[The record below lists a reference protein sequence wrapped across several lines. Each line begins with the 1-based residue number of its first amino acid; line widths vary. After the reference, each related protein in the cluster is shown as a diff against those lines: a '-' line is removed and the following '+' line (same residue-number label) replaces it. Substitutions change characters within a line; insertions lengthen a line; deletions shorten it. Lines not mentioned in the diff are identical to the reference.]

1 VAARAWLASLGAAIS
16 VFEFHGNLFFGNTEQ
31 AVRRILRRVEAR
43 YLILDLARVTSLDT
57 VAASLLR
64 ELCERLLASGRTVR
78 FTAAAEEVRERLGV
92 DPSVFS
98 PSTESALEDGEE
110 VLLQALAGPGK
121 SAPAETPLEE
131 FELVADLDPQE
142 LRILSDFLVKET
154 FPAGATMIKD
164 GDLADSLYFMVGGS
178 VDVCV
183 AGDGDETD
191 ARAWHASTP
200 ETSSGNWRSSA
211 TVGVRPK

>member
-1 VAARAWLASLGAAIS
+1 
-16 VFEFHGNLFFGNTEQ
+16 
-31 AVRRILRRVEAR
+31 
-43 YLILDLARVTSLDT
+43 
-57 VAASLLR
+57 
-64 ELCERLLASGRTVR
+64 LCERLVASGRTVR

-92 DPSVFS
+92 DPSVFA

-142 LRILSDFLVKET
+142 LRILSDFLVKEP
-154 FPAGATMIKD
+154 FAVGATMIRE
-164 GDLADSLYFMVGGS
+164 GDLADSLYFVVGGS

-183 AGDGDETD
+183 TGDGDETNARLACID
-191 ARAWHASTP
+191 A
-200 ETSSGNWRSSA
+200 GNV
-211 TVGVRPK
+211 VGELA